1 MKLEKGDIVEFNR
14 GSFPYTANTGAK
26 AIYQGRTYTDSD
38 GGELIEVKWIRDELS
53 GEQNDGEY
61 YSSMFTK
68 VEEVSHQK
76 EVRILSEISKEKNM
90 ESIDFNFNEGV
101 GRVIEYLTNFV
112 EVEKTL
118 LLEGI
123 RQFDDIDDLKRAI
136 EGCDDNESI
145 INQAIEKLQMAL
157 DIEEVFDAV
166 EDTTLGYEFTFIISL
181 LLGIEINEI

>member
-1 MKLEKGDIVEFNR
+1 
-14 GSFPYTANTGAK
+14 
-26 AIYQGRTYTDSD
+26 
-38 GGELIEVKWIRDELS
+38 
-53 GEQNDGEY
+53 
-61 YSSMFTK
+61 
-68 VEEVSHQK
+68 
-76 EVRILSEISKEKNM
+76 M

-112 EVEKTL
+112 EIEKTL